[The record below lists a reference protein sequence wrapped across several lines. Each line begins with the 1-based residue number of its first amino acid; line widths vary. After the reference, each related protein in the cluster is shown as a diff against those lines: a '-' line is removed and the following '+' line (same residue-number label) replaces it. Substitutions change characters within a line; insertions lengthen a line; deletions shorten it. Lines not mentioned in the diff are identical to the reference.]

1 MIIGVSIVDKH
12 KPRGQQHVGT
22 YMFEIDYS
30 VDSHFDFL
38 TATCA
43 KEAETE
49 IRPYLNRLLSA
60 EEIPNPVDQNGKRI
74 HFKVH

>member
-1 MIIGVSIVDKH
+1 
-12 KPRGQQHVGT
+12 
-22 YMFEIDYS
+22 MFEIDYS